1 MRRRSEVGAPLNVVY
16 LKTSE
21 PDFYLFSNVA
31 DLGFEPYAEVL
42 AQDACCTLVVT
53 GKFKLKRTRK
63 RLRNRL
69 DIYMTA
75 ESGKALGMDIY
86 RAYGRGTPRKS
97 KGDPDSTWN
106 GETRVPSV
114 LSKYFTN
121 CRGLVASAGGG
132 SIACRDANEKTRVY
146 IDLEESREE
155 YSVMSGCEMHIAVVL
170 DGNGATPAI
179 SPSFREMQKT
189 TLSLVEQAEE
199 RERGLDPAVN
209 GYAFGSIAI
218 EFGIES
224 AKNFGSS
231 LNLLKWELDNYQDNG
246 GTSTLR

>member
-132 SIACRDANEKTRVY
+132 GA
-146 IDLEESREE
+146 SRAG
-155 YSVMSGCEMHIAVVL
+155 MPTKKRA
-170 DGNGATPAI
+170 
-179 SPSFREMQKT
+179 
-189 TLSLVEQAEE
+189 
-199 RERGLDPAVN
+199 
-209 GYAFGSIAI
+209 
-218 EFGIES
+218 
-224 AKNFGSS
+224 
-231 LNLLKWELDNYQDNG
+231 
-246 GTSTLR
+246 STLIWRSQGRSILSCPAARCISRSFWTAMEPLQQSPRLSERCRKRRSR